1 MHHSTH
7 GNSDGHHWYA
17 DFIILCFLMT
27 HFKDLPQAHT
37 IVYLKKYN
45 SKIPTFTPNLLNQNI
60 ESLSTIRRLQENKMF
75 KKRPPLVASQY
86 RSIGSENRSDMCHRW
101 ESNPA
106 WTASTLSTRPG
117 APLTE
122 IRYLVSLFIVH
133 LGHFAH
139 FTFICLSVCPSI
151 CLSRKK

>member
-27 HFKDLPQAHT
+27 HFKDLSQAHT

-60 ESLSTIRRLQENKMF
+60 ESLSTICRLQENKML

-86 RSIGSENRSDMCHRW
+86 SKPLERNVVYIPITT
-101 ESNPA
+101 SNNA
-106 WTASTLSTRPG
+106 T
-117 APLTE
+117 
-122 IRYLVSLFIVH
+122 
-133 LGHFAH
+133 
-139 FTFICLSVCPSI
+139 SVTS
-151 CLSRKK
+151 K

>member
-27 HFKDLPQAHT
+27 HFKDLSQAHT

-60 ESLSTIRRLQENKMF
+60 ESLSTICRLQENKMF
-75 KKRPPLVASQY
+75 KKTATTGRQPVLHSERPKLYTILAF
-86 RSIGSENRSDMCHRW
+86 
-101 ESNPA
+101 
-106 WTASTLSTRPG
+106 LSTKGLIEADFANSVDPD
-117 APLTE
+117 E
-122 IRYLVSLFIVH
+122 CHVIYVYIVSL
-133 LGHFAH
+133 
-139 FTFICLSVCPSI
+139 
-151 CLSRKK
+151 